1 MQWRWSALITGI
13 SLLSIDAVGQPL
25 GAHKDTLTGN
35 QPYVLRSFIIPG
47 SVTVSAHGV
56 VLDSTEF
63 VLDHRFGRMWIPS
76 VAPDDTAFV
85 VYRAWNLGLQDTY
98 RLVRPYTPDQQDT
111 LRHRQHARA
120 TREVNP
126 GYTLRHSGSITRGV
140 LAGNNRDA
148 IIESGLRLQL
158 SGQVAR
164 NVRVQAILTD
174 ESVPI
179 VPEGTT
185 QRLEELDRVFIE
197 IAAPQGTAQLGDIDI
212 SLDESVFGRLTRK
225 VQGVGLNANLS
236 GASVKAAAATTR
248 GIFHSL
254 DVPIIEGV
262 QGPYKLSGAANEP
275 FIFVIP
281 GSERV
286 YLDGQLLERGETRDY
301 TIDYATAE
309 LSFTASR
316 IMRDEYRIAIEF
328 EYRTTEFTRTL
339 VASDGA
345 VALAR
350 RADGT
355 PRIKLAASFIR
366 EADSQ
371 SFDQEFGLTA
381 DDRAV
386 LESVGD
392 GIAQRDGATP
402 VAYDP
407 DNLFTHYQK
416 IDTVLDGQLQTIYRA
431 VTTRPSGA
439 VYRVQFS
446 RVGTGQGDYVRK
458 GQATNGIVFE
468 YAGYGQGDYAP
479 VRVLPRPIHQQM
491 LDLRGSFSPIRHVE
505 VFGEWARSLYDRN
518 RFSRLDSEDDS
529 APAYTGGLRLEE
541 IPVRWG
547 TASGSVTRR
556 NTSAN
561 FTAFGRIKPVEFH
574 RLWLLPAERSTL
586 QSLSENIDEVELA
599 WQPTAQSGVTGTVGR
614 LEQGLAF
621 TGTRQEYN
629 LQLNEAGLPQ
639 ASFQVHLIANEA
651 DSVSGSWLRQR
662 GRLEYSA
669 WNGRITPGVDY
680 KYDRRLK
687 RVNGKTTSDSR
698 NYWQLSPELNLE
710 GKLGS
715 VGARLDYRDRRD
727 WDNGTLYDGSQA
739 TTVSLT
745 FDLQSSRVYA
755 AEGRIGW
762 RTRKYS
768 DFMRKVRGLTDE
780 QSLVVLW
787 SGRLRPWKQALQVNW
802 FYETMSERA
811 PVLQEIYIRTGPEL
825 GEYVWEDA
833 NGNGVVDLDE
843 LIPETTQD
851 EGVYARTLIPSDSF
865 QSVTGLQARLSVT
878 MDPARIWRNVPQGW
892 KKRLSNI
899 VLRTRLHIQEKS
911 RTPRTSDV
919 YLLRLR
925 RFRNEEH
932 SLKGLMSVSQD
943 VWLFRANPRF
953 GLDGSW
959 RMLRSLSALAAGVE
973 SRTSDHWQLHLRWK
987 PHAFWGLRMKWAQNH
1002 KVTGSESFAS
1012 RRYDI
1017 AATEFTPEVLFS
1029 PRSNLTF
1036 SLSTAYAVKNAHTL
1050 GDATVWKLPLETHY
1064 SRAGRWNV
1072 TARMEWATVQ
1082 IRGTGSRSSGLAHY
1096 ELTDGR
1102 GEGQSLLWRLNAWM
1116 QITRILRATLTYTGH
1131 SPHEAR
1137 AIHTAR
1143 VQLGAVF

>member
-1 MQWRWSALITGI
+1 MQWRWWALITGLF
-13 SLLSIDAVGQPL
+13 LLSIDAVGQPL
-25 GAHKDTLTGN
+25 GAHKDTLTGQ

-47 SVTVSAHGV
+47 SVTVTARGV
-56 VLDSTEF
+56 ALDTTEF
-63 VLDHRFGRMWIPS
+63 VLDYRFGRMWIPS
-76 VAPDDTAFV
+76 VAPEDTAHV
-85 VYRAWNLGLQDTY
+85 IYRAWNLGLQDSY
-98 RLVRPYTPDQQDT
+98 SLLRPYTPTPQDT
-111 LRHRQHARA
+111 LRHRPQARA
-120 TREVNP
+120 ARVEDS
-126 GYTLRHSGSITRGV
+126 GYSLRHSGSITRGV

-158 SGQVAR
+158 SGQVAK

-212 SLDESVFGRLTRK
+212 RMDGSVFGRLTRK
-225 VQGVGLNANLS
+225 VQGVGLNANLA
-236 GASVKAAAATTR
+236 GASIKAAAATSR

-254 DVPIIEGV
+254 DVRIIDGV
-262 QGPYKLSGAANEP
+262 QGPYKLTGAANEP

-309 LSFTASR
+309 LGFTASR
-316 IMRDEYRIAIEF
+316 IIRDEHRIAVEF

-339 VASDGA
+339 VATDGE

-355 PRIKLAASFIR
+355 PRIKLAASFFR

-392 GIAQRDGATP
+392 GIAQRDGATQ
-402 VAYDP
+402 VTYDP

-416 IDTVLDGQLQTIYRA
+416 IDTVLDGQLQSIYRA
-431 VTTRPSGA
+431 VTTRPVGA
-439 VYRVQFS
+439 VYRIHFS
-446 RVGTGQGDYVRK
+446 RVGTGQGDYVRR

-468 YAGYGQGDYAP
+468 FSGKGQGDYAP
-479 VRVLPRPIHQQM
+479 VRVLPRPVQQQM
-491 LDLRGSFSPIRHVE
+491 LDLRGSFTPVKHVE
-505 VFGEWARSLYDRN
+505 VFGEWARSMYDRN

-541 IPVRWG
+541 IPVGWG

-586 QSLSENIDEVELA
+586 QGSSENVDEVEWS
-599 WQPTAQSGVTGTVGR
+599 WQATAQSGVNGTFGR
-614 LEQGLAF
+614 LEQGHGF

-629 LQLNEAGLPQ
+629 LLLNEAALPQ
-639 ASFQVHLIANEA
+639 VSYQVHSIASEA
-651 DSVSGSWLRQR
+651 DSASGSWMRQR
-662 GRLEYSA
+662 GHVEYSA
-669 WNGRITPGVDY
+669 WDGRVTPGVSF
-680 KYDRRLK
+680 KYDRRHK
-687 RVNGKTTSDSR
+687 RLNGALTSGSR
-698 NYWQLSPELNLE
+698 GYWQLSPELNLE
-710 GKLGS
+710 GTLGT
-715 VGARLDYRDRRD
+715 VGARMDYRDRKD
-727 WDNGTLYDGSQA
+727 WDNGELHDGNQA
-739 TTVSLT
+739 TTISLT
-745 FDLQSSRVYA
+745 FDLRASRVYA
-755 AEGRIGW
+755 TEGRIGW

-768 DFMRKVRGLTDE
+768 DYMRAARGLTDE
-780 QSLVVLW
+780 QSLVVMW
-787 SGRLRPWKQALQVNW
+787 SGRLRPWKQALQLNW

-833 NGNGVVDLDE
+833 NQNGVVDLDE

-851 EGVYARTLIPSDSF
+851 EGIYARTLIPSDSF
-865 QSVTGLQARLSVT
+865 QSVTGLQARFSVT
-878 MDPARIWRNVPQGW
+878 VDPARIWRTVPQGW

-899 VLRTRLHIQEKS
+899 VLRTRVDIQEKS
-911 RTPRTSDV
+911 RTPRASDV

-932 SLKGLMSVSQD
+932 SLKGLLSVSQD

-959 RMLRSLSALAAGVE
+959 RILRSLSALSAGVE
-973 SRTSDHWQLHLRWK
+973 SRTSDHWQLQLRWK
-987 PHAFWGLRMKWAQNH
+987 PHVAWGLRMKWAQNH

-1017 AATEFTPEVLFS
+1017 AATEFTPEVVFS

-1036 SLSTAYAVKNAHTL
+1036 TLSTAYAAKNAQAL
-1050 GDATVWKLPLETHY
+1050 GDATVWKVPFETHY
-1064 SRAGRWNV
+1064 GQAGRWNV
-1072 TARMEWATVQ
+1072 TARMEWANVQ

-1131 SPHEAR
+1131 NPHETR